1 MYLHGLLVSG
11 AGYARR
17 EYIRGEKM
25 LQSLHV
31 KNLALIDEAEVTFGE
46 GLNILTGET
55 GAGKSIIIGSINLA
69 LGAKADKDLI
79 RSGAEYA
86 LVELVFTIDQPGQ
99 LKAIQDMDLIVEDS
113 QVILQRKI
121 MPGRNVCK
129 VCGETVTARQ
139 LKQLAEILIDIHGQ
153 HEHQSLLQ
161 AGKQL
166 EILDAYAG
174 DELSAHKETL
184 QGVYRQYRQTM
195 EELSDGEMDEE
206 TRKRETALAEFECR
220 EIAEA
225 ELTVGE
231 DEEAEQVYRKLVNGQ
246 KIKEAVAAAH
256 SLCGYEENGM
266 GSSVGRALKEI
277 RSVSAYD
284 DTLGE
289 FEKQLL
295 DIDDLLN
302 DYNRAMADYLSELEF
317 DGELFDRTE
326 RRLNLINH
334 LKSKYG
340 NTIEEILAYRDKAE
354 QMLDKYRDYDAYRMK
369 LKQDADTLRERA
381 LAICAEISGIRRR
394 SADELAAEMKSALVD
409 LNFDE
414 VQFEIR
420 VTSSEELLGGNGYDK
435 VTYLISTNVGET
447 LKELSQVAS
456 GGELSRIMLAM
467 KTVLADKD
475 RIETL
480 IFDEIDTGISGKTA
494 WKVSEKMGILGRG
507 HQLICITHLPQIA
520 AMADVHF
527 CIEKRVENQRS
538 VTDIGR
544 LNEEESIEELARMLG
559 GASITENVRNN
570 AKEMKDLARNTK
582 QY

>member
-1 MYLHGLLVSG
+1 
-11 AGYARR
+11 
-17 EYIRGEKM
+17 M

-31 KNLALIDEAEVTFGE
+31 KNLALIDEIEVNFKE

-69 LGAKADKDLI
+69 LGAKADKDMI
-79 RSGAEYA
+79 RTGAEYA
-86 LVELVFTIDQPGQ
+86 LVELVFSVDKQKQID
-99 LKAIQDMDLIVEDS
+99 IIRNMDLPVEEN
-113 QVILQRKI
+113 QIILQRRI
-121 MPGRNVCK
+121 MQGRSACK

-139 LKQLAEILIDIHGQ
+139 LKQLAEILLDIHGQ

-161 AGKQL
+161 AGRQL

-174 DELSAHKETL
+174 EEIILHKEKL
-184 QGVYRQYRQTM
+184 KDVYGQYRRVLA
-195 EELSDGEMDEE
+195 ELADGEVDEE
-206 TRKRETALAEFECR
+206 TRKRETALMEFECR

-231 DEEAEQVYRKLVNGQ
+231 DEEAEHTYRKLVNGQ
-246 KIKEAVAAAH
+246 KIKEAVSAAH
-256 SLCGYEENGM
+256 SLCGYEEG
-266 GSSVGRALKEI
+266 GIGGSVGRALREI

-284 DTLGE
+284 EALGE
-289 FEKQLL
+289 YEQQLL
-295 DIDDLLN
+295 DIDNLLN
-302 DYNRAMADYLSELEF
+302 DYNRAIADYLSELEF
-317 DGELFDRTE
+317 DGELFERTE
-326 RRLNLINH
+326 RRLNQINH

-340 NTIEEILAYRDKAE
+340 STIEEILAYREKSE
-354 QMLDKYRDYDAYRMK
+354 QALDKYRDYDAYRMK
-369 LKQDADTLRERA
+369 LTSQADTLKDEA
-381 LAICAEISGIRRR
+381 LSICAVISGIR
-394 SADELAAEMKSALVD
+394 SKNADILAEDMKKALID

-414 VQFEIR
+414 VRFEIR
-420 VTSSEELLGGNGYDK
+420 VTPSEDYMSSGGYDR
-435 VTYLISTNVGET
+435 VSFLISTNAGEA

-456 GGELSRIMLAM
+456 GGELSRIMLAL

-475 RIETL
+475 EIETL

-494 WKVSEKMGILGRG
+494 WKVSEKMGILGRE

-520 AMADVHF
+520 AMADNHF
-527 CIEKRVENQRS
+527 CIEKRVENERS
-538 VTDIGR
+538 VTDIKR
-544 LNEEESIEELARMLG
+544 LSEEESIEEVARMLG